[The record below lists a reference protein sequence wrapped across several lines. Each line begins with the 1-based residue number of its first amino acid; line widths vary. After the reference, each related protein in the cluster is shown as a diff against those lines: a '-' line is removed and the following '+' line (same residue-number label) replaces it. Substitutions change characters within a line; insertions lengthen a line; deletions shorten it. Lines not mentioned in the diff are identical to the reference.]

1 MVAIRLVGVKGD
13 VRVMAVMALGVIP
26 PSQTG
31 RAITDFPGL
40 VPDQGIARG
49 TARMSLSQG
58 HWFGRDLHRI
68 RGLGLKGRKGN
79 VGKVSGTLGLGDLHR
94 VRGLG
99 DLGLAWA

>member
-1 MVAIRLVGVKGD
+1 
-13 VRVMAVMALGVIP
+13 MALGIIP

-49 TARMSLSQG
+49 TARMSFSQG
-58 HWFGRDLHRI
+58 HWFGRDLHNI

-79 VGKVSGTLGLGDLHR
+79 VGKVSGALGRGALHRILGLGLKGR
-94 VRGLG
+94 KGNVGKVSGALGLG